1 MLVGR
6 KVLLDCVNLE
16 WKPKRKTQ
24 QEGLVTELMDFLF
37 TFFWLE
43 LLAGA
48 QE

>member
-6 KVLLDCVNLE
+6 KVLVDCVNLE
-16 WKPKRKTQ
+16 WKFKRKTQ
-24 QEGLVTELMDFLF
+24 KGGLVTELMDFLF

-43 LLAGA
+43 LLAGV